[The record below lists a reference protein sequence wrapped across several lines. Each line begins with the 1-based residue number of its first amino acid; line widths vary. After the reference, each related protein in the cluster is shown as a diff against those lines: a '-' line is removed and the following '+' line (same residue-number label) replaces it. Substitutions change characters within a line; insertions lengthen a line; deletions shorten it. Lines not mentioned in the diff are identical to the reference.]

1 MFLGLRKTRGI
12 SKKEFRRTFGKDID
26 LVYEKTLEKYL
37 KNGMLQESGDRIFL
51 SEEGILLSNQVFADF
66 LFDG

>member
-1 MFLGLRKTRGI
+1 MFLCLRKTRRI
-12 SKKEFRRTFGKDID
+12 SKKEFRRTFGKDMD

-51 SEEGILLSNQVFADF
+51 L
-66 LFDG
+66 